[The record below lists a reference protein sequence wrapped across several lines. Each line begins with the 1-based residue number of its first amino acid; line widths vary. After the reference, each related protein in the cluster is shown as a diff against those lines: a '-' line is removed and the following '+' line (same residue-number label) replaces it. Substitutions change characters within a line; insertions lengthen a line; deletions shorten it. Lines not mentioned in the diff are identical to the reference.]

1 MIIYGRYS
9 SQTND
14 DGQFKIE
21 KYFLFKLSF
30 IEKIKQSNNPYH
42 QRMKLTKKP
51 KLFLKFLNHESESSS
66 MPQYVIQF
74 QIKI

>member
-30 IEKIKQSNNPYH
+30 VEKINKGQ
-42 QRMKLTKKP
+42 MVLFTKDTH
-51 KLFLKFLNHESESSS
+51 FNLN
-66 MPQYVIQF
+66 F
-74 QIKI
+74 